1 MSTSISTTLTACLE
15 SFNQL
20 KARAEQP
27 DYRHEEEVPLVSWTA
42 ELDRLEMWTLNVE
55 ALRAGRSS
63 LESRLGNSFT
73 SQEVS
78 KGVAKLLED
87 LDTFLDEILQELS
100 EAGPSASED
109 DASSGTSI
117 EQTTELQQL
126 HELVVNVI
134 DNLNE
139 RSTLIQERIRRIL
152 DRASKGSSVEDD
164 EK

>member
-1 MSTSISTTLTACLE
+1 MSTSISTTLTACLK

-20 KARAEQP
+20 KARAKQP

-42 ELDRLEMWTLNVE
+42 ESDRLEMWTLNVG
-55 ALRAGRSS
+55 ALQTGQSS

-78 KGVAKLLED
+78 KEVAKLFED
-87 LDTFLDEILQELS
+87 LDSLLTEMLQELS
-100 EAGPSASED
+100 KAGPSASDD
-109 DASSGTSI
+109 DASLGTSI

-126 HELVVNVI
+126 HELVVHVF

-139 RSTLIQERIRRIL
+139 LSTLIQERIRRIL
-152 DRASKGSSVEDD
+152 DCASKESSVEDD

>member
-1 MSTSISTTLTACLE
+1 MPKK
-15 SFNQL
+15 SFGQL

-42 ELDRLEMWTLNVE
+42 ESDRLEMWTLNVG
-55 ALRAGRSS
+55 ALQTGQSS
-63 LESRLGNSFT
+63 LESRLGKSFT

-87 LDTFLDEILQELS
+87 LDSFLTEILREFS
-100 EAGPSASED
+100 KAGPSASDD
-109 DASSGTSI
+109 DASLGTSI

-126 HELVVNVI
+126 HGLVVSVI

-139 RSTLIQERIRRIL
+139 LSTLIQERIRRIL
-152 DRASKGSSVEDD
+152 DCASKGSSVEDD